1 MQSCEICAVCFV
13 PRRYLNL
20 IAFHL
25 HSVFALS
32 SYKLLQVIGIS
43 QLDTKKIFDAFVTI
57 DFDGSGVVSF
67 GEFHRYFHFG
77 WNHSYF
83 TERIFDMYL
92 QDEKG
97 LTFEQFILCIWNLCS
112 YDKEMMARYLFNIFD
127 IDRVE
132 EISLHEVDAMMRLI
146 FSTNICQQFKD
157 AMACIQDHC
166 KNEELISLDSFVGLV
181 ISTPSILKPV
191 FDYQARMIERTT
203 GSSSAKWD
211 EYRNKRRQKFGSNEL
226 LDIEYDGNIMKN
238 AAMPRR

>member
-25 HSVFALS
+25 YSLFALS

-43 QLDTKKIFDAFVTI
+43 QLDAKKIFDAFVTI

-166 KNEELISLDSFVGLV
+166 KNEESWFRLIHL
-181 ISTPSILKPV
+181 
-191 FDYQARMIERTT
+191 
-203 GSSSAKWD
+203 
-211 EYRNKRRQKFGSNEL
+211 
-226 LDIEYDGNIMKN
+226 
-238 AAMPRR
+238 